1 MNVRSAIARP
11 FQEAFP
17 MNRFLVVATFVWLAV
32 SGVADAA
39 GVTNN
44 PSTARMVSDA
54 AGNLHVP
61 ADYRTNY
68 QFLGTW
74 SVAADKSPGA
84 AQLHSVYASPGA
96 VDGYRKLGHFPDG
109 TVLVKEVFEA
119 TTGSMTTGTVSH
131 VDKLK
136 GWFVMVKD
144 SKNSHPDS
152 KLWGDGWGW
161 SWFDAGNTTKSP
173 TKDYKTECLAC
184 HQPAKGTDWIYVQG
198 YPILKK

>member
-1 MNVRSAIARP
+1 
-11 FQEAFP
+11 
-17 MNRFLVVATFVWLAV
+17 MNRFLVAVLFVWLIA
-32 SGVADAA
+32 SGVVDAVGA
-39 GVTNN
+39 AKT
-44 PSTARMVSDA
+44 PITAAISDA

-61 ADYRTNY
+61 ADYRSNY

-74 SVAADKSPGA
+74 SVAADKGGGA
-84 AQLHSVYASPGA
+84 AQMHSVYASPGA
-96 VDGYRKLGHFPDG
+96 VEGYKKLGHFPEG

-119 TTGSMTTGTVSH
+119 TTEGMTTGTVSH
-131 VDKLK
+131 VESLK
-136 GWFVMVKD
+136 GWFVLIKD

-161 SWFDAGNTTKSP
+161 SWFDAGNTVKSP
-173 TKDYKTECLAC
+173 TKDYKAECLAC

>member
-1 MNVRSAIARP
+1 MNK
-11 FQEAFP
+11 
-17 MNRFLVVATFVWLAV
+17 FLVAVPFVWLVV
-32 SGVADAA
+32 SGAVDATGAIKAPSSIVAI
-39 GVTNN
+39 
-44 PSTARMVSDA
+44 SDT

-61 ADYRTNY
+61 ADYRANY

-74 SVAADKSPGA
+74 SVAAEKGQGA
-84 AQLHSVYASPGA
+84 AQMHSVYASPGA
-96 VDGYRKLGHFPDG
+96 VEGYKKLGHFPDG

-119 TTGSMTTGTVSH
+119 TTGGMTTGTVSH
-131 VDKLK
+131 VEMLK
-136 GWFVMVKD
+136 GWFVLVKD

-173 TKDYKTECLAC
+173 TKDYKSECLAC

-198 YPILKK
+198 YPVLKK